1 MGESEKNA
9 LWYGEKACNTI
20 MRKYEAAKLPPVDR
34 FHYHQGVFLSGMYK
48 IYSLTKNEDYFDYI
62 KGLVDSQIDEE
73 GNIKNYDDGQL
84 DDMQSGILLYPLMDR
99 TGDPRYKTALDRIV
113 PKIYDFP
120 KTEEGGFWHMRTLPH
135 QMWLDGLYMGGPICA
150 EYGYRY
156 HKPEYTELVI
166 KQILLMISK
175 TRDSRTGLLY
185 HAWDES
191 RSEVW
196 ADKETGCSPEFWGRS
211 VGWVPVAILDDLD
224 FISRDHP
231 KYGTICQS
239 LCSLL
244 DAVCKVQ
251 SSEGR
256 WYQVLDKGDTEGNW
270 LETSCSCLF
279 TAALCKA
286 IRKGILDKKYFQYA
300 KKGYEAVIHSLEWAG
315 DDILIGNVCIGTG
328 VGDYRHYC
336 DRPVVVNDLH
346 GMGAFLIMCAE
357 YCLVNQ

>member
-9 LWYGEKACNTI
+9 LWYGKRACDTM

-34 FHYHQGVFLSGMYK
+34 FHYHQGVFLSGMNK
-48 IYSLTKNEDYFDYI
+48 IYNLSKDEAYFNYM
-62 KGLVDSQIDEE
+62 KSWVDSQIDEM

-84 DDMQSGILLYPLMDR
+84 DDMQSGILLYPLMDK
-99 TGDPRYKTALDRIV
+99 TGDPRYKFALDRIV

-120 KTEEGGFWHMRTLPH
+120 KTKEGGFWHMRTLPH

-156 HKPEYTELVI
+156 NKPEYTELVI
-166 KQILLMISK
+166 KQILLMILK

-191 RSEVW
+191 RSENW
-196 ADKETGCSPEFWGRS
+196 ANKETGCSPEFWGRS

-224 FISRDHP
+224 FISRDTP
-231 KYGTICQS
+231 EYDKICQS
-239 LCSLL
+239 LCALL

-251 SSEGR
+251 SIEGR
-256 WYQVLDKGDTEGNW
+256 WYQVLDKGGEEGNW

-279 TAALCKA
+279 VAALCKA
-286 IRKGILDKKYFQYA
+286 IRKGILNSEYMRFA
-300 KKGYEAVIHSLEWAG
+300 EKGYEAVINSLEWDR

-336 DRPVVVNDLH
+336 DRPVIVNDLH

-357 YCLVNQ
+357 YCLVNY

>member
-1 MGESEKNA
+1 MSEGRMEA
-9 LWYGEKACNTI
+9 LGYARAACDTI
-20 MRKYEAAKLPPVDR
+20 MRKYEAEKLPPVDR
-34 FHYHQGVFLSGMYK
+34 FHYHQGVFLSGMNK
-48 IYSLTKNEDYFDYI
+48 IYSLTGNADYFAYI
-62 KGLVDSQIDEE
+62 KGWVDSQIDEN

-84 DDMQSGILLYPLMDR
+84 DDMQSGILLYPLIDN
-99 TGDPRYKTALDRIV
+99 TGDSRYQRALDMIV
-113 PKIYDFP
+113 PKIYEFP
-120 KTEEGGFWHMRTLPH
+120 KTEEGGFWHMRTMPH

-156 HKPEYTELVI
+156 HKTEYIELVI
-166 KQILLMISK
+166 KQILLMIEK
-175 TRDSRTGLLY
+175 TRDEETGLLY

-191 RSEVW
+191 RSEPW

-211 VGWVPVAILDDLD
+211 VGWVPVAITDDLD
-224 FISRDHP
+224 FISSDHP
-231 KYGTICQS
+231 EYKKICEI

-251 SSEGR
+251 SEEGR
-256 WYQVLDKGDTEGNW
+256 WYQVLNKGGLEGNW

-279 TAALCKA
+279 VAAICKA
-286 IRKGILDKKYFQYA
+286 VRKGILGAEYLRFA
-300 KKGYEAVIHSLEWAG
+300 KKGYEAVIHSLEWDG

-328 VGDYRHYC
+328 VGDYKHYC

-357 YCLVNQ
+357 YCRVSR

>member
-9 LWYGEKACNTI
+9 LWYGKRACDTM

-34 FHYHQGVFLSGMYK
+34 FHYHQGVFLSGMNK
-48 IYSLTKNEDYFDYI
+48 IYNLSKDEAYFNYM
-62 KGLVDSQIDEE
+62 KSWVDSQIDEM

-84 DDMQSGILLYPLMDR
+84 DDMQSGILLYPLMDK
-99 TGDPRYKTALDRIV
+99 TGDPRYKFALDRIV

-120 KTEEGGFWHMRTLPH
+120 KTKEGGFWHMRTLPH

-156 HKPEYTELVI
+156 NKPEYTELVI
-166 KQILLMISK
+166 KQILLMILK

-191 RSEVW
+191 RSENW
-196 ADKETGCSPEFWGRS
+196 ANKETGCSPEFWGRS

-224 FISRDHP
+224 FISRDTP
-231 KYGTICQS
+231 KYDKICQS
-239 LCSLL
+239 LCALL

-251 SSEGR
+251 SIEGR
-256 WYQVLDKGDTEGNW
+256 WYQVLDKGGEEGNW

-279 TAALCKA
+279 VAALCKA
-286 IRKGILDKKYFQYA
+286 IRKGILNSEYMRFA
-300 KKGYEAVIHSLEWAG
+300 EKGYEAVINSLEWDR

-336 DRPVVVNDLH
+336 DRPVIVNDLH

-357 YCLVNQ
+357 YCLVNY